1 MKTLRNLIGG
11 VWEDSHSDQFL
22 PLVNPAT
29 EQVIAYHPGGAA
41 DDATRAVDAA
51 VGAAPGWA
59 ALTVGERITHLR
71 RWADTVA
78 DHAGELAGI
87 ECDEMGKPVALG
99 RSFIH
104 SAVAGL
110 GAAISEAEC
119 YPFTETFA
127 KPDGSS
133 TEVIRRPVG
142 AAAVIV
148 PWNFPVPMVLA
159 ALGPLLIAGNTVV
172 LKPSERSPASA
183 VRLAELLTLP
193 AGVVNLV
200 LGDARA
206 GAALVEDERIGL
218 VHFTGSVASGRRV
231 GASAGGG
238 LRRAVLELGGKDPVV
253 VDADVDPV
261 ATAKAVA
268 FGAFANSGQICTSM
282 ERVYVHSDVAD
293 RFVDALVEAAET
305 YSLGDG
311 HHGTTVLGPLVDGGQ
326 RDIVHGHVTDAV
338 ARGATV
344 RTGGK
349 VPSGTGYFY
358 PATVLTDVD
367 ESMLVMTE
375 ETFGPIAPVT
385 VVPTFEEGLRRA
397 SLSSYGLAATVYTRD
412 PEHAEAASALP
423 AGVVWVNQWQG
434 GGPERLYEPAGSSGM
449 GATGARASYDAATRP
464 TSVHHA
470 PRSEGGTR

>member
-1 MKTLRNLIGG
+1 MP
-11 VWEDSHSDQFL
+11 WS
-22 PLVNPAT
+22 
-29 EQVIAYHPGGAA
+29 
-41 DDATRAVDAA
+41 
-51 VGAAPGWA
+51 
-59 ALTVGERITHLR
+59 
-71 RWADTVA
+71 
-78 DHAGELAGI
+78 
-87 ECDEMGKPVALG
+87 
-99 RSFIH
+99 
-104 SAVAGL
+104 
-110 GAAISEAEC
+110 
-119 YPFTETFA
+119 
-127 KPDGSS
+127 
-133 TEVIRRPVG
+133 RP
-142 AAAVIV
+142 
-148 PWNFPVPMVLA
+148 
-159 ALGPLLIAGNTVV
+159 
-172 LKPSERSPASA
+172 
-183 VRLAELLTLP
+183 
-193 AGVVNLV
+193 
-200 LGDARA
+200 
-206 GAALVEDERIGL
+206 
-218 VHFTGSVASGRRV
+218 
-231 GASAGGG
+231 
-238 LRRAVLELGGKDPVV
+238 
-253 VDADVDPV
+253 
-261 ATAKAVA
+261 
-268 FGAFANSGQICTSM
+268 
-282 ERVYVHSDVAD
+282 
-293 RFVDALVEAAET
+293 ET